1 MPPNTV
7 SLKKNIFLTGFS
19 GTGKTAVGVIVAQ
32 ILGWRFVDTDNY
44 ISRLIGKTILEIFS
58 EYGEDGFRDLERKA
72 LLKICSGENQVIATG
87 GGAFIDPSN
96 QELLL
101 TKGLVV
107 TLEARPETIVIRLNA
122 QEERNDEER
131 RPLLGAGDKLN
142 RIRELKARRQ
152 IHYDASD
159 CIISTD
165 LLTAEQT
172 AAGVI
177 NAWKSFAIKTNKL
190 DGFGASIAAIVEHEA
205 GAYPVKVEWGLLE
218 KLGESL
224 ISIGVKGPVYIIS
237 DDQVFQ
243 LYGRKIQRSLHDVG
257 IEAHS
262 FIFPAG
268 EQSKTLATAESIYKW
283 LIERRAERNHAI
295 LAVGGGVTG
304 DLGGF
309 VAATFLRGIP
319 FIQVPTSMAA
329 MVDASIGGKV
339 AVNVPEAKNM
349 IGSFYQ
355 PKMVLADPETLL
367 TLDNRGLSEGWA
379 EAIKHGFIRDQN
391 LVEIFE
397 NNAEALGSLD
407 PDISTAVIRRSIQI
421 KADVVSNDE
430 KEKLGIRIL
439 LNYGHTVGH
448 ALEVASR
455 YGKYLHGEGVSIG
468 MMAAAEISFKMGMIE
483 KDVVQRQE
491 HILRQFNLPIVARQ
505 VDPSTLSQAMQL
517 DKKTEKGSVR
527 WVLLREVGH
536 AVSTRDVPKSVV
548 DEVLS
553 LITGNC

>member
-1 MPPNTV
+1 
-7 SLKKNIFLTGFS
+7 
-19 GTGKTAVGVIVAQ
+19 
-32 ILGWRFVDTDNY
+32 
-44 ISRLIGKTILEIFS
+44 
-58 EYGEDGFRDLERKA
+58 
-72 LLKICSGENQVIATG
+72 
-87 GGAFIDPSN
+87 
-96 QELLL
+96 
-101 TKGLVV
+101 
-107 TLEARPETIVIRLNA
+107 
-122 QEERNDEER
+122 
-131 RPLLGAGDKLN
+131 
-142 RIRELKARRQ
+142 
-152 IHYDASD
+152 
-159 CIISTD
+159 
-165 LLTAEQT
+165 
-172 AAGVI
+172 
-177 NAWKSFAIKTNKL
+177 
-190 DGFGASIAAIVEHEA
+190 
-205 GAYPVKVEWGLLE
+205 
-218 KLGESL
+218 
-224 ISIGVKGPVYIIS
+224 
-237 DDQVFQ
+237 
-243 LYGRKIQRSLHDVG
+243 VG

>member
-72 LLKICSGENQVIATG
+72 LSKICSGENQVIATG

-165 LLTAEQT
+165 LLTAEQA

-177 NAWKSFAIKTNKL
+177 NAWKSFTIKTNKL

-224 ISIGVKGPVYIIS
+224 INIGVEGPVYIIS

-243 LYGRKIQRSLHDVG
+243 LYGRKIQRSLHDAG

>member
-1 MPPNTV
+1 MLPSMV
-7 SLKKNIFLTGFS
+7 SLKKNIILTGFS
-19 GTGKTAVGVIVAQ
+19 GTGKTAVGTIVAQ
-32 ILGWRFVDTDNY
+32 ILDWKFVDTDNY
-44 ISRLIGKTILEIFS
+44 ISRLTGKTIQKIFS
-58 EYGEDGFRDLERKA
+58 EDGENNFRELERRA

-107 TLEARPETIVIRLNA
+107 TLEARPETILIRLNA
-122 QEERNDEER
+122 QEQRNDEER
-131 RPLLGAGDKLN
+131 RPLLGTGDKLN
-142 RIRELKARRQ
+142 RIRELKAKRQ
-152 IHYDASD
+152 IYYDASD
-159 CIISTD
+159 SVIHTD

-177 NAWKSFAIKTNKL
+177 NAWKSCAIKTNKS
-190 DGFGASIAAIVEHEA
+190 DGFGDSIAAIVEHEA

-218 KLGESL
+218 RLGESL
-224 ISIGVKGPVYIIS
+224 INFGVEGPVYIIS
-237 DDQVFQ
+237 DNQVFH
-243 LYGRKIQRSLHDVG
+243 LYGRKIQRVLHDAG

-262 FIFPAG
+262 FIFTAG

-295 LAVGGGVTG
+295 LAVGGGVAG

-339 AVNVPEAKNM
+339 AVNVPEGKNM

-355 PKMVLADPETLL
+355 PKMVLADPETLS

-397 NNAEALGSLD
+397 DNVDALGSLD
-407 PDISTAVIRRSIQI
+407 PDISTSVIRRSIQI

-448 ALEVASR
+448 ALEVASS

-468 MMAAAEISFKMGMIE
+468 MMAAAEISCKMGMIS
-483 KDVVQRQE
+483 KDVVGRQE
-491 HILRQFNLPIVARQ
+491 HILRQFNLPTVARQ
-505 VDPSTLSQAMQL
+505 VNLSTLARAMQL
-517 DKKTEKGSVR
+517 DKKNEKGSVR

-536 AVSTRDVPKSVV
+536 AVSTRDVPKAVV
-548 DEVLS
+548 NEVLS
-553 LITGNC
+553 LITDNS